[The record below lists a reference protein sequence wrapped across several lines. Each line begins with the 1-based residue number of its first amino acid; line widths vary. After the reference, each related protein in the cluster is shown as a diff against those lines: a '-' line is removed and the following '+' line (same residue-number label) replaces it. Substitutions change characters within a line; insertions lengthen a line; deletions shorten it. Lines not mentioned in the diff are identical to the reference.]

1 MLTISCL
8 KYLNFSLSRVLLLPS
23 YLYQLLG
30 TLVSGPALQQ
40 WPGANC
46 VGIKTEQSAGG
57 GNKEAVKSD
66 QTLAPA
72 TAAYPRPA
80 T

>member
-1 MLTISCL
+1 MLHISCC
-8 KYLNFSLSRVLLLPS
+8 NIFIPPWAEVLLLPS
-23 YLYQLLG
+23 HLYQLLG

-72 TAAYPRPA
+72 IRPA
-80 T
+80 P

>member
-1 MLTISCL
+1 MLNISYS

-30 TLVSGPALQQ
+30 TLVSGPALQQWQ

-72 TAAYPRPA
+72 TAA
-80 T
+80 